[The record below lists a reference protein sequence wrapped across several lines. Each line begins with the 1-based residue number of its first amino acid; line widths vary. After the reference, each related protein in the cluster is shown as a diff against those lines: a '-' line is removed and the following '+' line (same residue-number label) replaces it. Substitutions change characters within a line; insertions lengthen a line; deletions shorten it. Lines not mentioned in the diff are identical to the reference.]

1 MTLSNTSGFAYTIS
15 IPAPVLPGELER
27 LAQIHVPGNKLLV
40 VYWMR
45 STRQAV
51 CSYNGKWYIQSDQNI
66 MTGIA
71 HLIKYENP
79 IYLLTM
85 NDLFIFETPGHGFAA
100 DDDLI
105 RNFREC
111 EWSDYGSDRLV
122 FHCVIREKNVAEKN
136 VVEKNAEEKSAMDKL
151 SADIE
156 YNNSIKN
163 SIPDNVIPS
172 APVSVPVP
180 VLTRATECCCTGCC
194 KVMEKNIKNG
204 K

>member
-1 MTLSNTSGFAYTIS
+1 MLSNTSGFAYTVS
-15 IPAPVLPGELER
+15 IPAPVLPGELEQ
-27 LAQIHVPGNKLLV
+27 LAQINVPGNKLLV

-51 CSYNGKWYIQSDQNI
+51 CSYDGKWYIQSDQNM

-85 NDLFIFETPGHGFAA
+85 DDLFIFETPGHGFAA

-111 EWSDYGSDRLV
+111 EWSDYGSDRLA
-122 FHCVIREKNVAEKN
+122 FNCVIREKNIEKN
-136 VVEKNAEEKSAMDKL
+136 AMDKL
-151 SADIE
+151 AADIA

-163 SIPDNVIPS
+163 IIPNNKAIQSTP
-172 APVSVPVP
+172 APVPVPVP
-180 VLTRATECCCTGCC
+180 VLTRATECCCTGC
-194 KVMEKNIKNG
+194 KVVDNNNKNG
-204 K
+204 KY

>member
-1 MTLSNTSGFAYTIS
+1 MTLNNNTGFAYTVS
-15 IPAPVLPGELER
+15 IPAPILPGELEQ
-27 LAQIHVPGNKLLV
+27 LARIIVPGDKQIE

-51 CSYNGKWYIQSDQNI
+51 CSYGGKWYIQSDQNI
-66 MTGIA
+66 VTGIA
-71 HLIKYENP
+71 HIIKYENP

-85 NDLFIFETPGHGFAA
+85 DDLFIFETPGHGFAA

-111 EWSDYGSDRLV
+111 EWSDYGSDRLA
-122 FHCVIREKNVAEKN
+122 FQCVIREKNIEKN
-136 VVEKNAEEKSAMDKL
+136 AMDKL

-163 SIPDNVIPS
+163 SIPDNVIRS
-172 APVSVPVP
+172 TPVPP
-180 VLTRATECCCTGCC
+180 VLTRAMECCCTGC
-194 KVMEKNIKNG
+194 KVVDKNIKNG